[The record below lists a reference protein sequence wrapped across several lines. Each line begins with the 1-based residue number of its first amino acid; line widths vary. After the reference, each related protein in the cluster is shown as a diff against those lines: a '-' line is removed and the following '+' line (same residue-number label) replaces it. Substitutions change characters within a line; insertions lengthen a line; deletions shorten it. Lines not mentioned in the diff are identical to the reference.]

1 MAPSTAPG
9 FRPAARAG
17 NPEALIGLGDAYRR
31 LKRTRDAL
39 DAYRQYLKQYPR
51 GENSSIAQRQVEL
64 LNEQLVAEP

>member
-1 MAPSTAPG
+1 M
-9 FRPAARAG
+9 RWMRIAR
-17 NPEALIGLGDAYRR
+17 
-31 LKRTRDAL
+31 AL